1 MVPNDASPDAAA
13 RTTTLAPAPRTTWSR
28 APVHAVRGGLIGAAE
43 SVPGISG
50 GTVAL
55 VVGLYDELIAAAAH
69 VVAAGR
75 AFVVGVVRRRG
86 TSEAVASLR
95 RVDWRL
101 VLPVLVGMAVVLVL
115 SLRTLAPLLAEHPVP
130 TRAVFLGM
138 IAASVA
144 VPLGMMPTR
153 PRWRDG
159 AYALVAAV
167 VAFLLTGIPPV
178 EIENPSLWYVVLGAA
193 LAINALVVPGLSGS
207 ALLVV
212 LGLYVPVQAALD
224 GRDAAFVGAFVL
236 GAALGFAAFVRTL
249 QWLLHE
255 RRQVTM
261 AVVTGLMVGSLRA
274 LWPWQDDDRGLLAPT
289 GDVLT
294 VVLLALAGAVVVGAL
309 VVWERRRTARAL
321 AAAAVLADATRSD
334 AAPAGTPGTGPTDGP
349 DRV

>member
-1 MVPNDASPDAAA
+1 MAHDATSPADAP
-13 RTTTLAPAPRTTWSR
+13 TTSTLAAPRTTWSR
-28 APVHAVRGGLIGAAE
+28 APLHAARGGLIGAAE

-69 VVAAGR
+69 VVHAGR

-86 TSEAVASLR
+86 TAEAAAALR

-101 VLPVLVGMAVVLVL
+101 VLPVLAGMAVVLVL
-115 SLRTLAPLLAEHPVP
+115 SLRTLAPLLESHPVP
-130 TRAVFLGM
+130 TRAVFAGM

-144 VPLGMMPTR
+144 VPLGMMPAR
-153 PRWRDG
+153 PRVRDG

-167 VAFLLTGIPPV
+167 AAFLLTGLPPV
-178 EIENPSLWYVVLGAA
+178 AIEEPSLWYVVLGAA
-193 LAINALVVPGLSGS
+193 IAINALVVPGLSGS

-224 GRDAAFVGAFVL
+224 GRDAAFVGAFAL
-236 GAALGFAAFVRTL
+236 GAVLGFAVFVRTL
-249 QWLLHE
+249 QWLLRE

-274 LWPWQDDDRGLLAPT
+274 LWPWQDDDRGLLAPQQ
-289 GDVLT
+289 GDVGQ
-294 VVLLALAGAVVVGAL
+294 VVLLAATGAVVVGAL
-309 VVWERRRTARAL
+309 VAWERRRAARAR
-321 AAAAVLADATRSD
+321 AAADTAS
-334 AAPAGTPGTGPTDGP
+334 
-349 DRV
+349 

>member
-1 MVPNDASPDAAA
+1 MAHDATSPADAP
-13 RTTTLAPAPRTTWSR
+13 TTSTLAAPRTTWSR
-28 APVHAVRGGLIGAAE
+28 APLHAARGGLIGAAE

-69 VVAAGR
+69 VVHAGR

-86 TSEAVASLR
+86 TAEAAAALR

-101 VLPVLVGMAVVLVL
+101 VLPVLAGMAVVLVL
-115 SLRTLAPLLAEHPVP
+115 SLRTLAPLLESHPVP
-130 TRAVFLGM
+130 TRAVFAGM

-144 VPLGMMPTR
+144 VPLGMMPAR
-153 PRWRDG
+153 PRVRDG

-167 VAFLLTGIPPV
+167 AAFLLTGLPPV
-178 EIENPSLWYVVLGAA
+178 AIEEPSLWYVVLGAA
-193 LAINALVVPGLSGS
+193 IAINALVVPGLSGS

-224 GRDAAFVGAFVL
+224 GRDAAFVGAFAL
-236 GAALGFAAFVRTL
+236 GAVLGFAAFVRTL

-274 LWPWQDDDRGLLAPT
+274 LWPWQDDDRGLLAPQ
-289 GDVLT
+289 GDVGQ
-294 VVLLALAGAVVVGAL
+294 VVALVVAGAVVVGAL
-309 VVWERRRTARAL
+309 VAWERRRAARARV
-321 AAAAVLADATRSD
+321 AADSTAAVS
-334 AAPAGTPGTGPTDGP
+334 
-349 DRV
+349 

>member
-1 MVPNDASPDAAA
+1 MAHDATSPADAP
-13 RTTTLAPAPRTTWSR
+13 TTSTLTAPRTTWSR
-28 APVHAVRGGLIGAAE
+28 APWHAARGGLIGAAE

-69 VVAAGR
+69 VVHAGR

-86 TSEAVASLR
+86 TAEAGAALR

-101 VLPVLVGMAVVLVL
+101 VLPVLAGMAVVLVL
-115 SLRTLAPLLAEHPVP
+115 SVRTLAPLLENHPVP
-130 TRAVFLGM
+130 TRAVFAGM
-138 IAASVA
+138 IAASLA
-144 VPLGMMPTR
+144 VPLGMMPAR
-153 PRWRDG
+153 PRVRDA

-167 VAFLLTGIPPV
+167 AAFLLTGIPPV
-178 EIENPSLWYVVLGAA
+178 AIEEPSLWYVVLGAA
-193 LAINALVVPGLSGS
+193 IAINALVVPGLSGS

-261 AVVTGLMVGSLRA
+261 AVVTGLMIGSLRA
-274 LWPWQDDDRGLLAPT
+274 LWPWQDDDRGLLAPQ
-289 GDVLT
+289 GDVGQ
-294 VVLLALAGAVVVGAL
+294 VVALVVAGAVVVGGL
-309 VVWERRRTARAL
+309 VAWERRRAARAR
-321 AAAAVLADATRSD
+321 AAAEP
-334 AAPAGTPGTGPTDGP
+334 AAPAVG
-349 DRV
+349 

>member
-1 MVPNDASPDAAA
+1 VAHDATSPADAP
-13 RTTTLAPAPRTTWSR
+13 TTSTLTAPRTTWSR
-28 APVHAVRGGLIGAAE
+28 APWHAARGGLIGAAE

-69 VVAAGR
+69 VVHAGR

-86 TSEAVASLR
+86 TAEAGAALR

-101 VLPVLVGMAVVLVL
+101 VLPVLAGMAVVLVL
-115 SLRTLAPLLAEHPVP
+115 SLRTLAPLLESHPVP
-130 TRAVFLGM
+130 TRAVFAGM
-138 IAASVA
+138 IAASLA
-144 VPLGMMPTR
+144 VPLGMMPAR
-153 PRWRDG
+153 PRVRD
-159 AYALVAAV
+159 AASALVAAV
-167 VAFLLTGIPPV
+167 AAFLLTGIPPV
-178 EIENPSLWYVVLGAA
+178 AIEEPSLWYVVLGAA
-193 LAINALVVPGLSGS
+193 IAINALVVPGLSGS

-261 AVVTGLMVGSLRA
+261 AVVTGLMIGSLRA
-274 LWPWQDDDRGLLAPT
+274 LWPWQDDDRGLLAPQ
-289 GDVLT
+289 GDVGQ
-294 VVLLALAGAVVVGAL
+294 VVALVVAGAVVVGGL
-309 VVWERRRTARAL
+309 VAWERRRAARAR
-321 AAAAVLADATRSD
+321 AAAEP
-334 AAPAGTPGTGPTDGP
+334 AAPAVG
-349 DRV
+349 